1 MSFQPRLGLNLRKSM
16 STVAAQVKS
25 VPAEVRPIVQAA
37 MKMVRSVAPQAE
49 EVAYEMAPP
58 RSKSMVWKLAR
69 YTVDGDNVVGI
80 GTLTRHSMLY
90 FYRGR
95 EIDDGSGLLQ
105 GGGKEMRF
113 IRLESPADVERPAV
127 KQLVR
132 KAFRL
137 AKGG

>member
-1 MSFQPRLGLNLRKSM
+1 MKTMAGQLND
-16 STVAAQVKS
+16 
-25 VPAEVRPIVQAA
+25 VPAGVRPTVQAA
-37 MKMVRSVAPQAE
+37 MKMVRSVAPKAAE
-49 EVAYEMAPP
+49 IAYEMAPP

-69 YTVDGDNVVGI
+69 YAAGGENVVGI
-80 GTLTRHSMLY
+80 GTLTAHSMIY

-95 EIDDGSGLLQ
+95 ELDDGSGLLQ

-113 IRLESPADVERPAV
+113 IRLQSPADAERPAL

-137 AKGG
+137 AQKS